1 MGKFFVFFIYFKLQN
16 WKIREIYILTGEKP
30 TEVQLHWLKSDQFPF
45 TNQLQLDSDRD
56 QKSGLKP
63 PLSQISQPVKK

>member
-30 TEVQLHWLKSDQFPF
+30 TEVQPHWLKRDQFPF
-45 TNQLQLDSDRD
+45 TIQLQLNRDRD
-56 QKSGLKP
+56 QKNAYFS
-63 PLSQISQPVKK
+63 PLSQISQTVKK

>member
-45 TNQLQLDSDRD
+45 TIHLQLNRDRD
-56 QKSGLKP
+56 QKSGLNQ
-63 PLSQISQPVKK
+63 PLSQFPI